1 MEGNPRATYT
11 DIYWFHIEL
20 RLMARVAFHRQSV
33 NLRPLNDFFL
43 GVIPVIDEA
52 TKTDATESLDKTSPP
67 VWFWVISVVAL
78 LWYLMD
84 MSAFFMRVFMT
95 DDAIKAMPENQQHL
109 YRNIPLWVNI
119 VFACEVF
126 GGTLGSVGLL
136 LRNKWALPVFVVSI
150 LGVLS
155 QTFHIFFLTDAAS
168 TMGAPAVVMPLLAI
182 LIGIGMI
189 VLAKTAISKGWLR

>member
-1 MEGNPRATYT
+1 VSEDSTET
-11 DIYWFHIEL
+11 H
-20 RLMARVAFHRQSV
+20 
-33 NLRPLNDFFL
+33 
-43 GVIPVIDEA
+43 
-52 TKTDATESLDKTSPP
+52 ATESSDRKSPP
-67 VWFWVISVVAL
+67 VWFWVISIVAL

-84 MSAFFMRVFMT
+84 TSAFFMRLFMT

-109 YRNIPLWVNI
+109 FQNFPLWVNI

-126 GGTLGSVGLL
+126 GGTLGCIALL
-136 LRNKWALPVFVVSI
+136 LRKKWALPLFVVSI

-155 QTFHIFFLTDAAS
+155 QTFHVYFLSDAIS

-189 VLAKTAISKGWLR
+189 VLAKSATSKRWLR